1 VAHRGVNRI
10 VCKRLAGV
18 EPQIELGSIQILE
31 RASPVAA
38 WRVAAIDIVEHLAEL
53 T

>member
-1 VAHRGVNRI
+1 
-10 VCKRLAGV
+10 V

-31 RASPVAA
+31 RASPVDA
-38 WRVAAIDIVEHLAEL
+38 WRAASVDIVEHLAGL

>member
-1 VAHRGVNRI
+1 VNRI
-10 VCKRLAGV
+10 ICKRLAGV

-31 RASPVAA
+31 RASTGDDWCTAST
-38 WRVAAIDIVEHLAEL
+38 DIVEHLAGL